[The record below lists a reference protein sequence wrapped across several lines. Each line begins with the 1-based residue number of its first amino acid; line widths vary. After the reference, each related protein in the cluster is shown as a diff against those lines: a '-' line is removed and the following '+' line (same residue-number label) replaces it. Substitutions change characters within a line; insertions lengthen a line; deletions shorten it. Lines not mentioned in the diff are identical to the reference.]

1 VRLLITGGAG
11 CLGSAIAREF
21 LPKSQSVAIL
31 DNFSTG
37 DKARV
42 PSHPNLQVLEGDVRD
57 VGLVESCFEQFRPTH
72 IVHAAASYADPYD
85 WTGDLETNARGSLNV
100 AQAAEKAGASH
111 LIYLQTALG
120 YGKPTVTPIP
130 LHHSLQPTTS
140 YSISKVAGEYYILGS
155 SVPISISLR
164 IANTCAPHLS
174 IGPLPTFYNKILAGE
189 ECKVSPAQR
198 DFLDV
203 QDFLVLLGLIFES
216 TEPENSAFNVST
228 GVGHSIQ
235 EVFEAVK
242 IALDRPDAQA
252 KLIPLGHDDISSVV
266 LDSTITQQRFSWSP
280 QTTLDHMVAR
290 QVQWFEQYGVGA
302 VRSHLKAVPAVQK
315 E

>member
-21 LPKSQSVAIL
+21 LAEDKSVAIL

-37 DKARV
+37 DKVWV

-57 VGLVESCFEQFRPTH
+57 VEFVESCFAQFRPTH
-72 IVHAAASYADPYD
+72 VVHAAASYADPDD
-85 WTGDLETNARGSLNV
+85 WTGDLENNARGSLNV
-100 AQAAEKAGASH
+100 AQVAEKAGVSH

-140 YSISKVAGEYYILGS
+140 YSISKVAGEHYILAS
-155 SVPISISLR
+155 SVPISVSLR

-174 IGPLPTFYNKILAGE
+174 IGPLPTFYKKILAGE
-189 ECKVSPAQR
+189 ECQVSPAQR

-203 QDFLVLLGLIFES
+203 QDFLALLGLIFES
-216 TEPENSAFNVST
+216 AEPENSAYNVST

-252 KLIPLGHDDISSVV
+252 ELIPLGRDDISSVV

-290 QVQWFEQYGVGA
+290 QVQWFEQFGVGA

>member
-1 VRLLITGGAG
+1 MRLLITGGAG

-37 DKARV
+37 DKAWV

-57 VGLVESCFEQFRPTH
+57 VDFVESCFEQFRPTH
-72 IVHAAASYADPYD
+72 VVHAAASYADPYD
-85 WTGDLETNARGSLNV
+85 WTGDFETNARGSLNV
-100 AQAAEKAGASH
+100 AQAAEKVGVSH
-111 LIYLQTALG
+111 LVYLQTALG

-155 SVPISISLR
+155 SVPISVSLR

-174 IGPLPTFYNKILAGE
+174 IGPLPTFYKRISAGE
-189 ECKVSPAQR
+189 ECQVSPAQR
-198 DFLDV
+198 DFLDI
-203 QDFLVLLGLIFES
+203 QDFLALLGLIFES
-216 TEPENSAFNVST
+216 AEPENSAYNVST

-242 IALDRPDAQA
+242 IALDSPDARA
-252 KLIPLGHDDISSVV
+252 ELIPLGPDDISSVV
-266 LDSTITQQRFSWSP
+266 LDSSITQQRFSWRP
-280 QTTLDHMVAR
+280 QTTLDNMVAR
-290 QVQWFEQYGVGA
+290 QVKWFEQFGVGA
-302 VRSHLKAVPAVQK
+302 VRSHLKAVPTVQK
-315 E
+315 D